1 MSGKHNGF
9 KIVSIAMLNWRKS
22 CICGNAARALGVVES
37 EDAVFALIQ
46 LLQQDQNVGI
56 RSATAKALKS
66 MGISKRLKS
75 VKQYESR

>member
-1 MSGKHNGF
+1 
-9 KIVSIAMLNWRKS
+9 MLNWRKS

-37 EDAVFALIQ
+37 EDAVFAQ

>member
-37 EDAVFALIQ
+37 EDVVFAQ
-46 LLQQDQNVGI
+46 LLQQDQNVGV

-66 MGISKRLKS
+66 MDISRMLKS
-75 VKQYESR
+75 AKQHESR